1 MNNGSVCWIPL
12 TNFANS
18 LKKTSPS
25 SSSKTS
31 SFEGEQ
37 YLYLTTRGRKSGT
50 PREIEIWFT
59 NYSGRFYLIAEH
71 ASSQWVQNLQAN
83 PEATLRVKNMT
94 LPVTTRV
101 LSPEADSDL
110 NRTIQDLS
118 RKKYGWGE
126 GLVVE
131 LAPKSSHVNSGRP
144 QRTDGDGKKKTGAVL
159 AAPVQPDGHERQVVR
174 SA

>member
-12 TNFANS
+12 TNSANS

-59 NYSGRFYLIAEH
+59 NYNGRFYLIAEH
-71 ASSQWVQNLQAN
+71 VSSQWVKNLQAN
-83 PEATLRVKNMT
+83 PEATIHVKNMSF
-94 LPVTTRV
+94 PVTTRV
-101 LSPEADSDL
+101 LPPEADSDP
-110 NRTIQDLS
+110 NRHIPHLS
-118 RKKYGWGE
+118 PKKY
-126 GLVVE
+126 
-131 LAPKSSHVNSGRP
+131 
-144 QRTDGDGKKKTGAVL
+144 
-159 AAPVQPDGHERQVVR
+159 VR
-174 SA
+174 H

>member
-1 MNNGSVCWIPL
+1 
-12 TNFANS
+12 

-31 SFEGEQ
+31 SFEDEQ
-37 YLYLTTRGRKSGT
+37 YLYLTTRGHKSGL

-59 NYSGRFYLIAEH
+59 HHNGRFYLIAEY
-71 ASSQWVQNLQAN
+71 ASSQWVQNLRAN

-94 LPVTTRV
+94 FPVTARV

-110 NRTIQDLS
+110 NRIIQDLS

-131 LAPKSSHVNSGRP
+131 LAP
-144 QRTDGDGKKKTGAVL
+144 
-159 AAPVQPDGHERQVVR
+159 E
-174 SA
+174 

>member
-1 MNNGSVCWIPL
+1 MNNGSFCWIPL

-25 SSSKTS
+25 SSSKS
-31 SFEGEQ
+31 SIFYGDQ
-37 YLYLTTRGRKSGT
+37 YLYLTTRGRESGT

-59 NYSGRFYLIAEH
+59 NYNGRFYLIAEH
-71 ASSQWVQNLQAN
+71 ASSQWVKNLQAN

-126 GLVVE
+126 GMVVE
-131 LAPKSSHVNSGRP
+131 LATKSSNDNSVRQ
-144 QRTDGDGKKKTGAVL
+144 QRSDGDG
-159 AAPVQPDGHERQVVR
+159 
-174 SA
+174 

>member
-59 NYSGRFYLIAEH
+59 NYNGRFYLIAEH

-94 LPVTTRV
+94 LSVDRKSTR
-101 LSPEADSDL
+101 L
-110 NRTIQDLS
+110 N
-118 RKKYGWGE
+118 
-126 GLVVE
+126 
-131 LAPKSSHVNSGRP
+131 SSHANISYAVFCL
-144 QRTDGDGKKKTGAVL
+144 KKKKNQVNR
-159 AAPVQPDGHERQVVR
+159 APRRGEYTKTEESR
-174 SA
+174 SYDKNQDSY

>member
-1 MNNGSVCWIPL
+1 M
-12 TNFANS
+12 
-18 LKKTSPS
+18 KKTSPS

-50 PREIEIWFT
+50 PREIGIWFT
-59 NYSGRFYLIAEH
+59 SHHGCFYVIAEY
-71 ASSQWVQNLQAN
+71 ASSQWVENLRAN
-83 PEATLRVKNMT
+83 PEATLRVKNMSF
-94 LPVTTRV
+94 PVTARV
-101 LSPEADSDL
+101 LSPEADSEL
-110 NRTIQDLS
+110 KRTIQDLS

-144 QRTDGDGKKKTGAVL
+144 QRTDGDG
-159 AAPVQPDGHERQVVR
+159 
-174 SA
+174 

>member
-1 MNNGSVCWIPL
+1 M
-12 TNFANS
+12 
-18 LKKTSPS
+18 KKTSPS

-59 NYSGRFYLIAEH
+59 NYNGRFYLIAEH

-94 LPVTTRV
+94 LSVTTRV

-144 QRTDGDGKKKTGAVL
+144 QRTDGDG
-159 AAPVQPDGHERQVVR
+159 
-174 SA
+174 

>member
-12 TNFANS
+12 TNFVNS

-25 SSSKTS
+25 LSSKTS

-37 YLYLTTRGRKSGT
+37 YLYLTTCGRKSGL

-59 NYSGRFYLIAEH
+59 SHHGCFYVIAEY

-126 GLVVE
+126 GLDVE

-144 QRTDGDGKKKTGAVL
+144 QRAEGDGSTKTG
-159 AAPVQPDGHERQVVR
+159 
-174 SA
+174 